1 MTKQDLNAVLTGLR
15 LLQRELDKGPLP
27 AELDEILTD
36 GGTDTPLDT
45 EAIGDLC
52 EELNC
57 NTELESDD

>member
-27 AELDEILTD
+27 VELDEILTD
-36 GGTDTPLDT
+36 GGTDTPLDV
-45 EAIGDLC
+45 EAINDLC